1 MTDPLRERDD
11 DLNVPDHLRAALRS
25 LPTAAPGAAFTARVV
40 ARLDRSLRPAPPRL
54 RPVPAWVTAAATMAV
69 LVGGVWG
76 VAVGRQAWQQEK
88 RRAALR
94 AESAAIARELQQ
106 LHEQVAAPAPVVYL
120 GGNEQVDVVLDVSS
134 LPIAAAAPG
143 AGARLGTAKH

>member
-1 MTDPLRERDD
+1 MSDRLDQRDA
-11 DLNVPDHLRAALRS
+11 NLRAALRG
-25 LPTAAPGAAFTARVV
+25 LPAPTPGPMFTARVL
-40 ARLDRSLRPAPPRL
+40 ARLDRSLRPTPPR
-54 RPVPAWVTAAATMAV
+54 RRSIPAWLTAAATMAV
-69 LVGGVWG
+69 IVGGVWG

-94 AESAAIARELQQ
+94 AESAAIARELAE

-143 AGARLGTAKH
+143 AGAGLGTSRR

>member
-1 MTDPLRERDD
+1 MSDRFDERDD
-11 DLNVPDHLRAALRS
+11 DLDALRS
-25 LPTAAPGAAFTARVV
+25 ALRGLPVAAPGPAFTARVLS
-40 ARLDRSLRPAPPRL
+40 RLDRSERHAGPR
-54 RPVPAWVTAAATMAV
+54 RASIPAWVTAAATMAV

-76 VAVGRQAWQQEK
+76 AAVGRQAWQQEK

-94 AESAAIARELQQ
+94 AESAALARELAE
-106 LHEQVAAPAPVVYL
+106 LHEQVAAPAPVLYL

-143 AGARLGTAKH
+143 AAGLGTGRR

>member
-1 MTDPLRERDD
+1 MTDRLDERNAD
-11 DLNVPDHLRAALRS
+11 LRAALRG
-25 LPTAAPGAAFTARVV
+25 LPAPTPGPMFTARTL
-40 ARLDRSLRPAPPRL
+40 ARLDRAVRPAPPR
-54 RPVPAWVTAAATMAV
+54 RAIPAWVTAAATMAV
-69 LVGGVWG
+69 IVGGVWG
-76 VAVGRQAWQQEK
+76 AAAGRQAWQQEK

-94 AESAAIARELQQ
+94 AAAAALARELAE

-143 AGARLGTAKH
+143 AAGLGTGRR